1 MADTHIFVI
10 CFGSKCYY
18 LIGGWRLQQIR
29 NKEGL
34 ERLCGTTEATS
45 LFIITSFIDLLK

>member
-34 ERLCGTTEATS
+34 ERLVGPLKQLRFS
-45 LFIITSFIDLLK
+45 LLLVSLIS